1 LLVLTKVTIYTL
13 LSALKLFNLRDI
25 IDNGFC
31 CIIICRKFLSF
42 SAMKVGVTNMNLGFL
57 HQNTEKRRDLIL
69 NGPITST
76 LFLLSVPTLMMG
88 LVQSIM
94 PVMDG
99 IFINNIVGTIGA
111 SAITYCTPIINIMV
125 ALAQGL
131 SVAGMAM
138 IGQMN
143 GRGNYKGAKH
153 VSTQLVV
160 FAFIIGCITAPLLY
174 LLAFPISSRV
184 NSQISHDV
192 FVYLSLNAL
201 VLPFSFLES
210 IYNAIKNANGKP
222 EATFIRM
229 ILMLVLKLLF
239 NTLFIA
245 VFHFG
250 LVGSVMSSLLSN
262 ILICIWM
269 FAELFVIKGDDKL
282 ILKGFRF
289 DFKVLQK
296 LIKIGI
302 PSMLTSVMLNLG
314 FLLINNETEK
324 YGPTVLTGQGIA
336 NNISAVCFILPSSFG
351 SAVTTMVSMNVGA
364 GKGGK
369 ARRSCIQGCI
379 VSAITAAIL
388 ILVIVPLSPHLT
400 TLFTR
405 EKDVLQIANKALH
418 IYTYSVIGFGICMVE
433 QGAFIGLG
441 RTRIPLVLGLLRIWL
456 LRYVFIL
463 ATEHVL
469 SFYSVF
475 WGNLFSNYMAAII
488 STILFARIK
497 WVSAISE
504 TPVKD

>member
-1 LLVLTKVTIYTL
+1 MV
-13 LSALKLFNLRDI
+13 F
-25 IDNGFC
+25 
-31 CIIICRKFLSF
+31 
-42 SAMKVGVTNMNLGFL
+42 TNMNFNFL
-57 HQNTEKRRDLIL
+57 HQNTEKRRELIL
-69 NGPITST
+69 NGPILST
-76 LFLLSVPTLMMG
+76 LFLLSIPTLMMG

-111 SAITYCTPIINIMV
+111 SAITYSGPIINMMV

-153 VSTQLVV
+153 VSTQIVV
-160 FAFIIGCITAPLLY
+160 FGFLIGCVIAPLLY
-174 LLAFPISSRV
+174 ILAFPISSRV

-192 FVYLSLNAL
+192 FLYLSLNSL
-201 VLPFSFLES
+201 VIPFSFLES

-229 ILMLVLKLLF
+229 ILMLILKIIF
-239 NTLFIA
+239 NYLFIA

-250 LVGSVMSSLLSN
+250 LVGSVMSSLASN

-269 FAELFVIKGDDKL
+269 FYELFMKDGDDKL
-282 ILKGFRF
+282 TIKGFKF
-289 DFKVLQK
+289 DLKVLHR
-296 LIKIGI
+296 LIKIGV
-302 PSMLTSVMLNLG
+302 PSMLSSIMLNLG
-314 FLLINNETEK
+314 FFLINNEVEK
-324 YGPTVLTGQGIA
+324 YGPIVLTGQGIA
-336 NNISAVCFILPSSFG
+336 SNITSVCFNLPSAFG
-351 SAVTTMVSMNVGA
+351 SSITTMVSMNVGA
-364 GKGGK
+364 GQGNK
-369 ARRSCIQGCI
+369 AKRSCFEGCI
-379 VSAITAAIL
+379 ISAITAAIL
-388 ILVIVPLSPHLT
+388 IAIVVPLSPYLT
-400 TLFTR
+400 VLFTH
-405 EKDVLQIANKALH
+405 EQNVLDIANKSLH

-441 RTRIPLVLGLLRIWL
+441 RTGIPLIVSILRIWL

-488 STILFARIK
+488 TTILIMRTK
-497 WVSAISE
+497 WISVISQNNGKSDDSKVNE
-504 TPVKD
+504 YNQSHSSQKGA